1 MIFGYIFEYVCSMI
15 DIIIILLVCFYAT
28 GKLFAMD
35 IYDQLDYECKLICDA
50 MCAQT
55 KLDLLR
61 DIHDRGIHMVLNN
74 YHHTVE
80 VDLLNDYVSIIQE
93 KYKLCRT
100 ILQNQEQTINFA
112 YLN

>member
-1 MIFGYIFEYVCSMI
+1 MI

-28 GKLFAMD
+28 GKVFAMD
-35 IYDQLDYECKLICDA
+35 IYDQLDYECKLILDA
-50 MCAQT
+50 MSAQT
-55 KLDLLR
+55 KLDILR
-61 DIHDRGIHMVLNN
+61 DIYDRAIHMILNN
-74 YHHTVE
+74 YHDTIEQDV
-80 VDLLNDYVSIIQE
+80 LNDYVSIIQV